1 MEHITDSPY
10 MMAEWTSYIGRQA
23 CDGQGLSRGEC
34 PRVACLVAIQ
44 SAVFSELSLLRIGTV
59 YPSESTLSAT
69 SLHGPSGEPWLESL
83 GCHVKSQAG
92 VWESNL
98 G

>member
-1 MEHITDSPY
+1 
-10 MMAEWTSYIGRQA
+10 
-23 CDGQGLSRGEC
+23 
-34 PRVACLVAIQ
+34 VACLIAIQ
-44 SAVFSELSLLRIGTV
+44 SDGFYELSLLRIGTV
-59 YPSESTLSAT
+59 YPSESTLYAT
-69 SLHGPSGEPWLESL
+69 SLQGSSDELWLESL